1 MLMNARKTA
10 TKLVSKVIKKH
21 GKLRFFYTC
30 RAYHS
35 ILDDSNTMGSNLW
48 KFLTIARWWN
58 LPVNCLVIHCMCNI
72 EFTRQK
78 TSNLRLC
85 RLRFFKLS
93 AAHMLILF
101 PFYEKVATSDRSGS
115 QACSKVG
122 GRGGSRPP
130 QILADQ
136 LTLSQP
142 GGTHYPHPVLPAPP
156 DF

>member
-58 LPVNCLVIHCMCNI
+58 LPVNCPVIHCMCNI
-72 EFTRQK
+72 ELTRQK

-85 RLRFFKLS
+85 RLRFLS
-93 AAHMLILF
+93 SAQLICLF
-101 PFYEKVATSDRSGS
+101 CSPFMRKQQPLTGQVSSYQATVVHSLGS
-115 QACSKVG
+115 YYLIVRKSTV
-122 GRGGSRPP
+122 
-130 QILADQ
+130 
-136 LTLSQP
+136 QP
-142 GGTHYPHPVLPAPP
+142 FWL
-156 DF
+156 